1 MKRVFSFIF
10 LYFITCSFFMLFAS
24 DITFSS
30 GYTKIMMQGNRKAI
44 QLTDNVKISTGDID
58 INANLINISG
68 ENYTF
73 LDCIGDVKVVDHK
86 RGINISA
93 SKLNYNRQ
101 SETIII
107 DGWVELQDS
116 QNEVSV
122 SSSWLEFDLNKGI
135 LKLQIHAKILKN
147 TKNGAMICRA
157 DNVTFDRNTEK
168 LILIGNA
175 SVINQGD
182 EYTADRL
189 SVDLKTEEIIMTG
202 DITGTVNG

>member
-1 MKRVFSFIF
+1 MKKKIFSLITIFIF
-10 LYFITCSFFMLFAS
+10 CVVSIFAS

-30 GYTKIMMQGNRKAI
+30 GYTRIMMQGNRKAI
-44 QLTDNVKISTGDID
+44 ELTENVKISTGDID

-73 LDCIGDVKVVDHK
+73 LDCQGNVKVVDHK
-86 RGINISA
+86 RGINITA
-93 SKLNYNRQ
+93 SRLNYNRQ

-122 SSSWLEFDLNKGI
+122 SSSWLEFDLEKGI

-147 TKNGAMICRA
+147 TDNGPMICRA

-168 LILIGNA
+168 LSLTGNA
-175 SVINQGD
+175 NVIVQD
-182 EYTADRL
+182 DVYSADRL
-189 SVDLKTEEIIMTG
+189 SVDLKTEEIVMVG

>member
-1 MKRVFSFIF
+1 MKKQIISLITVFIF
-10 LYFITCSFFMLFAS
+10 SVASIFAS

-30 GYTKIMMQGNRKAI
+30 GYTRIIMQGNRKAI
-44 QLTDNVKISTGDID
+44 ELTDNVKISTGDID

-73 LDCIGDVKVVDHK
+73 LDCIGNVKVVDHQ
-86 RGINISA
+86 RGINITA
-93 SKLNYNRQ
+93 SRLNYNRL

-122 SSSWLEFDLNKGI
+122 SSSWLEFDLEKGV

-147 TKNGAMICRA
+147 TEGGAMICRA

-168 LILIGNA
+168 LSLTGNA
-175 SVINQGD
+175 SVSVQGD
-182 EYTADRL
+182 VYSADRL
-189 SVDLKTEEIIMTG
+189 SVDLKTEEIVMTG